1 MHRFNSKSRFRLGVF
16 TVVLHKRNGLYPS
29 FSVKV
34 VESGLL
40 LLMITAMVC
49 RCEVSEVTAADR
61 SGTFAQLDSMRG

>member
-29 FSVKV
+29 FSAKV

-40 LLMITAMVC
+40 LLMITGMVC
-49 RCEVSEVTAADR
+49 SEVTAADR